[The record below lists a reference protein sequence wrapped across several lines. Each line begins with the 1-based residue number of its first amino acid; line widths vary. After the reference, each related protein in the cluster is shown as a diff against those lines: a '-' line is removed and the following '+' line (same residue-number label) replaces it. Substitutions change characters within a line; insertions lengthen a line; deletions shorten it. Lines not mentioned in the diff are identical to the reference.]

1 MKLVIVLAI
10 LIVSCSP
17 AEKQLAWK
25 SFGAEITPLNATP
38 VSDVIDQF
46 ELDVESEF
54 KISGELKE
62 VCSSKGCWTT
72 IEAEDG
78 RLVRVTFK
86 DYGFFMPLDAAG
98 RAVIAEG
105 VGFKKVT
112 SVDELRHYAVDAK
125 KSEEEIAAITEPKT
139 EYLFEAAGVLLN

>member
-1 MKLVIVLAI
+1 MKALILLLV

-17 AEKQLAWK
+17 AEKQMAWE
-25 SFGAEITPLNATP
+25 SFGAEITPLKATP
-38 VSDVIDQF
+38 VSEVIDLF
-46 ELDVESEF
+46 ELDVESKF

-62 VCSSKGCWTT
+62 VCASKGCWTI
-72 IEAEDG
+72 IEADDG

-86 DYGFFMPLDAAG
+86 DYGFFLPLDAAG
-98 RAVIAEG
+98 RTVIAEG

-112 SVDELRHYAVDAK
+112 SVDDLRHYALDAK
-125 KSEEEIAAITEPKT
+125 KTEDEITAITEPKT